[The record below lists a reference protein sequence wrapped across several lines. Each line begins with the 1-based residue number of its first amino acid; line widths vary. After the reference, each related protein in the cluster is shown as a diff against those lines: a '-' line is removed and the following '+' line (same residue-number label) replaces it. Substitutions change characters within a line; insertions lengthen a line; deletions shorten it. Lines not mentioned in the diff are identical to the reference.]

1 MAENQRAEAPKA
13 STTESSSHFTKS
25 GTEAWRRT
33 RESGQ
38 RTCDRDQL
46 KVWKAGV
53 VKSAGV
59 FLGWS
64 HLVWIHILALPL
76 AGYISLSK
84 LLNHSVLC
92 FFFFVFVCLF
102 LI

>member
-1 MAENQRAEAPKA
+1 M
-13 STTESSSHFTKS
+13 
-25 GTEAWRRT
+25 
-33 RESGQ
+33 
-38 RTCDRDQL
+38 
-46 KVWKAGV
+46 
-53 VKSAGV
+53 KSAGV

-92 FFFFVFVCLF
+92 FFLFVCLF
-102 LI
+102 VFNLKDEDNSVFSTVTSTLCSAQIQIPGKDSRAL